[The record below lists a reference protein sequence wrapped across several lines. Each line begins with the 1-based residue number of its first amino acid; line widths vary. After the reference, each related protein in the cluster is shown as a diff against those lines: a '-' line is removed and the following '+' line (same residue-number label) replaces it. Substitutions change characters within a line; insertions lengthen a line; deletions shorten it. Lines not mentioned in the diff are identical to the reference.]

1 MQAVPPT
8 PQPAPGAPPA
18 GPALASV
25 GRHLVGRLVMRYW
38 PEDQGW
44 WEAYVGDY
52 SSTRGHKLLYE
63 HNTPDE
69 SQVGA
74 LGLGPGGCCVGWA
87 WELTGPGWSSDCS
100 AALPRS
106 KLLLRARSLNDK
118 GPLRCP
124 TPLVTHG
131 RGA

>member
-18 GPALASV
+18 GPALASL
-25 GRHLVGRLVMRYW
+25 GRQLVGRLVMRYW

-74 LGLGPGGCCVGWA
+74 LGLGPGGAVWVGLGSSLA
-87 WELTGPGWSSDCS
+87 PGGLQT
-100 AALPRS
+100 AALPCP
-106 KLLLRARSLNDK
+106 ARSCCCVLE
-118 GPLRCP
+118 
-124 TPLVTHG
+124 
-131 RGA
+131 A